1 MSLACTRA
9 KDVFLLVGSKVT
21 VRKRVSKGEEDEG
34 ETTPADSFTGIKNDA
49 SIQREIDAIHL
60 ICKVNKKF
68 NSLSESHD
76 RWWQVA
82 SRKMFNDTLA
92 GIKNDASIQREI
104 DAIHL
109 ICKVNKKSN
118 PLSGPHDRWWPVL
131 CNQSARHSGMRHHRA
146 RKSTGMG

>member
-60 ICKVNKKF
+60 ICKVNKK
-68 NSLSESHD
+68 
-76 RWWQVA
+76 
-82 SRKMFNDTLA
+82 
-92 GIKNDASIQREI
+92 
-104 DAIHL
+104 
-109 ICKVNKKSN
+109 SN